1 MTGTLLGLF
10 FTHRKQREVE
20 RAKRAQYWREQ
31 VSKPVQDST
40 THTDSQFQERI
51 PSKLDEHARNCS
63 GLYPFLTKQR

>member
-31 VSKPVQDST
+31 VSRPNIGFAT
-40 THTDSQFQERI
+40 RTDSQFLERF

-63 GLYPFLTKQR
+63 GLYPFFAKQW